1 MSNNFLRAIR
11 VQKKMREDYVDL
23 RLSRVKTDKFSAEEK
38 RKIWNMQAAG
48 VPFRYILEEVG
59 TERLVLQRLIG
70 RTAWPDQSELR

>member
-1 MSNNFLRAIR
+1 MSSKFLRAIR

-23 RLSRVKTDKFSAEEK
+23 RLSRVKTDKFS
-38 RKIWNMQAAG
+38 AG